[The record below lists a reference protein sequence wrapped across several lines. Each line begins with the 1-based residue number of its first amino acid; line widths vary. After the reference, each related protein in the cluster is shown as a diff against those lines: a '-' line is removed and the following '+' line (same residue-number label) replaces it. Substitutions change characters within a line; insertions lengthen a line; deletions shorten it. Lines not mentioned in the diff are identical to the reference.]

1 MKKVVRTAVIV
12 AMLAAVIVGY
22 YYYLSNRKLSKDSSG
37 NKTVSEYAK
46 IVNHDFNKDYPESPR
61 SVVKWYNRIIT
72 EYYAVDHTDNE
83 IKKLASQARKLFDDE
98 LIKAN
103 PEDQFYDS
111 VKSDIA
117 DYKKRKAKIVTSK
130 VESSND
136 VEYVTYQGSDVAY
149 VQAYYFSKEGSEYVR
164 TYQDFCLRKTDGEW
178 KILTWK
184 VVDGDPDKFD

>member
-1 MKKVVRTAVIV
+1 MKKVVRTALIV

-22 YYYLSNRKLSKDSSG
+22 FYYLSNRKLSKISSG

-46 IVNHDFNKDYPESPR
+46 IKNHDFDKAYPESPR

-72 EYYAVDHTDNE
+72 EYYANDHTDNE
-83 IKKLASQARKLFDDE
+83 IKELASQARKLFDDE
-98 LIKAN
+98 LLKAN
-103 PEDQFYDS
+103 PEDQFFDS

-136 VEYVTYQGSDVAY
+136 VEYATYQGSDVAY

-164 TYQDFCLRKTDGEW
+164 TYQDFCLRKTDGKW